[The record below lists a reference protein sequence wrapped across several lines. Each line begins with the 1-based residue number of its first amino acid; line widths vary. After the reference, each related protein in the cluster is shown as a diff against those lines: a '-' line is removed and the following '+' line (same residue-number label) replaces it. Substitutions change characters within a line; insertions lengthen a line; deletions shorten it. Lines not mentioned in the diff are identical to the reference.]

1 MCKIKINLLF
11 SLNIN
16 KIFLSLLFFVKH
28 TNMMRFFILIF
39 FSLFCFTA
47 YVFGQNKDTLINTD
61 IPVIAITDEDL
72 SQDNGTD
79 ESISSLLQASKDI
92 FVSTAGYTFGPTR
105 FRIRGYDSKNSSVT
119 MNGILMN
126 DVETGRTYWSRWGGL
141 NNAIRNKEILFG
153 LQATPYIFAGVGGLT
168 NIDTRA
174 SHFRKGTYLTYSL
187 ANVSYRQRIMA
198 SYATGMLDNGWAFS
212 FSGSRRWAN
221 EGYVEGTF
229 YDAFGYFF
237 AAEKK
242 INDKHSMNLT
252 VFGAPTIKGRSS
264 ISTQEV
270 YDLTN
275 NSYYNSY
282 WGYQNG
288 VKRNARI
295 SNYHQPSI
303 LLNHYWKIKDNLK
316 LTSGIGY
323 TFGRGGSTALN
334 WYDATHPSEIGNYL
348 TDIDLG
354 YNDPRPDYYR
364 YLPSYYAETNTDMY
378 YQLTNLWETDE
389 SIRQLNWDYFYFAN
403 KKNLF
408 TVNNSD
414 GISGNNIT
422 GNRSKYIVEERR
434 NDQNRLDFTSVL
446 KHTINDH
453 IELTGGINAVIYK
466 GAHYKVIND
475 LLGGDFWVDIDQFAE
490 RDYSDE
496 FIIQNDTAH
505 PNRIVKTGERFGYDY
520 IANVNKYS
528 DWLQSTFTYNKVD
541 FYAGLQTSYTQFW
554 RTGNM
559 TNGKFPNNS
568 GGESEKQNFFNYGTK
583 LGLTYKITGRHYL
596 SFNSAYI
603 TKAPDFRDAYISPR
617 TRDFVV
623 NNLSSE
629 EIITGDINYYLRFTR
644 LKARITAYYT
654 EFKNQIYNRSFYH
667 DELRT
672 FVNYA
677 MSGVNK
683 LNTGIETGIEAN
695 VTPTITLSG
704 VVSKGDYIYNSRPK
718 VTITQDNSADLLVE
732 DRIVYLK
739 NYKVGGFPQT
749 AASIGFKYRAPKFW
763 FVGVNA
769 NYFDDIYIDIN
780 PDRRTA
786 EAMQGSDADMQGI
799 ITTDPQWD
807 EILKQEQLDPGFTL
821 NLYGGKSWKLKGYYI
836 YLNVSINNIL
846 NNTDLATGG
855 FEQLRFDRNNINKF
869 PSKYFYLYGRT
880 YFINLSC
887 RF

>member
-16 KIFLSLLFFVKH
+16 KILLSLLFFVKH

-718 VTITQDNSADLLVE
+718 VTITQDNSADLLAE